1 MNAGRDVERLIAG
14 WLDEEA
20 APLAPDR
27 ILDSARSSISRTGQR
42 RLVVAWREPMYMS
55 PLRLAGIAAV
65 FAVAMVGAGWF
76 GRTTAPAGG
85 VGGEPSP
92 TPSQIAP
99 VVTLESYREARD
111 AICHRYVP
119 EADALK
125 AQLSGI
131 TDPGLAPS
139 ERAAKVDV
147 LRQLAEQGDAF
158 IAELAALDVPD
169 ALVREHAA
177 NLANYRDIMAL
188 IRRVGGLVTTGDLA
202 GAAAVDAAT
211 DPVAGAIGAFER
223 KYRLVDCP

>member
-20 APLAPDR
+20 APRAPDR

-42 RLVVAWREPMYMS
+42 RLVVAWREPMYVT
-55 PLRLAGIAAV
+55 PIRLTGIAAV
-65 FAVAMVGAGWF
+65 LAAAIVGAAWF
-76 GRTTAPAGG
+76 GRMSAPAGG
-85 VGGEPSP
+85 VGGQPAP
-92 TPSQIAP
+92 TPSQIAQ
-99 VVTLESYREARD
+99 VVSLESYREARD
-111 AICHRYVP
+111 AICHKYVP

-131 TDPGLAPS
+131 TDPGLPQS
-139 ERAAKVDV
+139 ERAAKVDA

-158 IAELAALDVPD
+158 VAELAELEVPD
-169 ALVREHAA
+169 ALVAEHAA

-188 IRRVGGLVTTGDLA
+188 IRRVAGLVTTGDLA

-211 DPVAGAIGAFER
+211 DPVAGAIGAYER